1 MGKFSFEE
9 NKTNCESCTLEA
21 LRPRKK
27 TTDFRLAVEC
37 ISVVLV
43 SSITFVQP
51 KREESTER
59 FGAQRE
65 RERGDGERGT
75 FALLA
80 QKTPMIYSALL
91 GAVLPCSTH
100 AF

>member
-1 MGKFSFEE
+1 M
-9 NKTNCESCTLEA
+9 EA

-80 QKTPMIYSALL
+80 QKTPMILPFL
-91 GAVLPCSTH
+91 VLCFPVAHMLSDDDEHCYGRKPCLPTT
-100 AF
+100 